1 MPRDV
6 RAPSGALIRQDGKDA
21 PMILLSR
28 LEFELYEDATHMTF
42 NTGSPP
48 HKSLDQYYFP

>member
-1 MPRDV
+1 
-6 RAPSGALIRQDGKDA
+6 
-21 PMILLSR
+21 MILLSR